1 MPYSQGKKKIQFR
14 QLLTAQEKLKKI
26 VTKLQGEKIFTNGYL
41 FFGYLPREK
50 NWWSSSHFATIFEG
64 SAGQVASPQ
73 QQVPV

>member
-50 NWWSSSHFATIFEG
+50 N
-64 SAGQVASPQ
+64 
-73 QQVPV
+73 